1 MVYMCTSWH
10 LKIVLSIVWH
20 LILAVFV
27 EHGER
32 VNLVIDSAGTR
43 FSEHPFC
50 TDGEILLFL
59 FLLKNVL
66 VSKSLWIKAS
76 AKRPVCPAVQRTSRW
91 ATRS

>member
-10 LKIVLSIVWH
+10 LKIVLRIVWH

-27 EHGER
+27 EHRER

-43 FSEHPFC
+43 LYKHPFC
-50 TDGEILLFL
+50 TDGDILLFL

-66 VSKSLWIKAS
+66 NVSKSLWIKAS
-76 AKRPVCPAVQRTSRW
+76 AKRPVCPAVQRTSR
-91 ATRS
+91 